1 MMPLIKLLNNVFIN
15 LFPIEITKYTF
26 SQTICGFRTGHSGF
40 EGCELIKIEN
50 N

>member
-15 LFPIEITKYTF
+15 LFPIEIPKYTF
-26 SQTICGFRTGHSGF
+26 SQTTRGFRTGHSGF
-40 EGCELIKIEN
+40 ESCELNKIEN